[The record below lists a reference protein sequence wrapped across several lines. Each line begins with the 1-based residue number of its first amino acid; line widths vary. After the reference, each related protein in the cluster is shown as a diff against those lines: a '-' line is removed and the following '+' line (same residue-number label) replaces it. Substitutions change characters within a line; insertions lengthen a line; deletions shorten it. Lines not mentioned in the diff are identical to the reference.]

1 MRRNISLYIGEEL
14 VDLDDQSL
22 ILYNWTMEDLSNPT
36 VVKNSYSQTVTL
48 QGTPQNNRIF
58 GECFR
63 VDRRIMPG
71 SSLYTGVGF
80 DPTRK
85 TPFTIYSETSEILQS
100 GYVKLNSVLLSGAQ
114 VQYNITLYGGLGSFF
129 YALSYDAQG
138 NKRTLA
144 DLDYLE
150 TGNSDTELDFDITAA
165 SVEAAWSALQSGVSG
180 KWQVVNFAPC
190 YNGIPDGD
198 FSADKA
204 VAMPSSIGLSDTQTD
219 GDDTYGTKSGYSLI
233 NLAQEHDEWAVKD
246 LRSYLQRPV
255 FSMESFFEAI
265 CRPENNGGYNVDVS
279 SLVREGSSSKL
290 YHNIWMTLPMLTEL
304 NLSQTEID
312 ADMTGPDT
320 SFNPYESIAS
330 YYISSSPDMPANA
343 MIGAEIHFRLCYK
356 TDNTTY
362 NTLTTKLLREVS
374 QHGDVAHQDTAIFL
388 QLVAYSGNE
397 RVGGSKVACV
407 STVENSEGYLTPQ
420 SVAEACGYTPYFI
433 DDDIYE
439 DYSIQSLFGKTED
452 GNYLQDTE
460 MTLKIS
466 DAPAVNKLVLYMTPY
481 FVYGSSYSDYHAQRR
496 GYPIEFD
503 NAEIALQNHINS
515 ESGTIVQ
522 GLESDTITAEIPDGE
537 IRSGAHITKQVLLS
551 TEHTPAEYLLS
562 FCKMYGLYFIYD
574 SPTKNI
580 RIVTRNDLYSE
591 ASEVIDLSDRIDL
604 SQDREIVPFV
614 FESKWY
620 DFALESDGGE
630 FWNNY
635 KSQYGVEYGIQRVD
649 TGYDFEADNINL
661 MDGNV
666 FRNAAT
672 VLERSP
678 YFNRIRVVN
687 TFIPSVFVDK
697 GNTYTLWNVI
707 SDPGEGRDSKE
718 FGISNPPDSADVTY
732 LNPDYEGYDALALG
746 KMQFHDADGKPL
758 DGAGVLVQ
766 LVSYVRLTGWYGL
779 SDDTPQMVTLNDGKP
794 CWILKSHYSDEVV
807 LPMMRRCIYS
817 GSDPVMDKSL
827 DFGRARELSIPGV
840 RYPDDDCTLYELYWK
855 KYLTDRYDN
864 DTKILRCR
872 VDLSGLPVGQD
883 LLRRFFWYDNQRWVL
898 NKITNYSYTTYDTA
912 ECEFIQVQDEQNY
925 INGQTLK

>member
-58 GECFR
+58 GACFR
-63 VDRRIMPG
+63 VDRRIMSG

-312 ADMTGPDT
+312 GSITMNSPWTT
-320 SFNPYESIAS
+320 SQKIAS
-330 YYISSSPDMPANA
+330 YSVTSSSPIPANTDVTA
-343 MIGAEIHFRLCYK
+343 KVHVRMQLQSGSAINETLYTSWQLGNIVLC
-356 TDNTTY
+356 
-362 NTLTTKLLREVS
+362 R
-374 QHGDVAHQDTAIFL
+374 IFFI
-388 QLVAYSGNE
+388 QLVAYSGNYM
-397 RVGGSKVACV
+397 VGGSKVAC
-407 STVENSEGYLTPQ
+407 
-420 SVAEACGYTPYFI
+420 
-433 DDDIYE
+433 
-439 DYSIQSLFGKTED
+439 
-452 GNYLQDTE
+452 
-460 MTLKIS
+460 IS
-466 DAPAVNKLVLYMTPY
+466 DAYRDDLGVFSPEYMASRAKYTPQY
-481 FVYGSSYSDYHAQRR
+481 ITDGENMYESATRQCEFVWDESVY
-496 GYPIEFD
+496 
-503 NAEIALQNHINS
+503 LQNIEMEFSSTGQQADRFDLMVSCYNCVFEPYNS
-515 ESGTIVQ
+515 SALPQVTGAQYPPDLFRATGTVVSIT
-522 GLESDTITAEIPDGE
+522 GLSVMPSSDDSVTIEIPDGE

-630 FWNNY
+630 FWDNY

>member
-1 MRRNISLYIGEEL
+1 MKRNITLYIGEEP

-63 VDRRIMPG
+63 VDRQIMPG
-71 SSLYTGVGF
+71 ASLYTGAGF

-85 TPFTIYSETSEILQS
+85 TPFAIYSETAEVLQS
-100 GYVKLNSVLLSGAQ
+100 GYVKLNSVLISGSV

-129 YALSYDAQG
+129 YALSYDDQG

-150 TGNSDTELDFDITAA
+150 TDNPDTELDFDITAA
-165 SVEAAWSALQSGVSG
+165 SVEAAWAALKAGTAG

-204 VAMPSSIGLSDTQTD
+204 IAIPSNIGLPDTQVD
-219 GDDTYGTKSGYSLI
+219 GEDTYSTKDGYCLV
-233 NLAQEHDEWAVKD
+233 NFAEEHDEWAVKD

-290 YHNIWMTLPMLTEL
+290 YHNMWVTLPMLTGL

-312 ADMTGPDT
+312 GSITMNSPWTT
-320 SFNPYESIAS
+320 SQRIAS
-330 YYISSSPDMPANA
+330 YPITADSLPANA
-343 MIGAEIHFRLCYK
+343 EVTATVRVRIQLRAGDAS
-356 TDNTTY
+356 NG
-362 NTLTTKLLREVS
+362 TLHTSMAVS
-374 QHGDVAHQDTAIFL
+374 ESTFCTVFFL
-388 QLVAYSGNE
+388 QLVAYSGNNA
-397 RVGGSKVACV
+397 VGGSKVACI
-407 STVENSEGYLTPQ
+407 SDAYRTDLGIYSPEYMASRAQYSPQYIADGENMYE
-420 SVAEACGYTPYFI
+420 SVTRQCEFDWDA
-433 DDDIYE
+433 DV
-439 DYSIQSLFGKTED
+439 
-452 GNYLQDTE
+452 YLQDIA
-460 MTLKIS
+460 MTFSATGTQADRFDLIVSCYNCVFDPDNSNALPQIS
-466 DAPAVNKLVLYMTPY
+466 SSQYPPALYNDINETVIVTGLSVMP
-481 FVYGSSYSDYHAQRR
+481 SSDDSVS
-496 GYPIEFD
+496 I
-503 NAEIALQNHINS
+503 
-515 ESGTIVQ
+515 
-522 GLESDTITAEIPDGE
+522 EIPDGE

-591 ASEVIDLSDRIDL
+591 YSSASEVIDLSDRIDL

-630 FWNNY
+630 FWDNY

-661 MDGNV
+661 MDGNI

-817 GSDPVMDKSL
+817 DSDPVMDKSL
-827 DFGRARELSIPGV
+827 DFGRVRELSIPGV

-898 NKITNYSYTTYDTA
+898 NKIMNYSYTTYDTA